1 MVEKLRVLMIA
12 PHISREATGEGLVA
26 FKFAEALSPIVHL
39 TVASFQSPRHT
50 LLASQLPDAEV
61 VTWPQPEKFLGRK
74 RFRSMFKPDWL
85 LFYRH
90 IRKFMRQEAARFDIA
105 HQVMP
110 LAMRYPSPLRGQGLP
125 YVIGPVG
132 GSLPTNPAFASEA
145 TGGGWFTHLRKLDGL
160 RLRFDPWLR
169 ASFADAS
176 LVLGVAPYV
185 RQLLDPI
192 QLKSYEEMIELGI
205 DALPENPVA
214 PARDRPL
221 RLLHVGRVVRTKAL
235 RDVIRALRHL
245 RDLPG
250 LTLTSAGEGED
261 LDACRREASSLGLEE
276 SVRFLGLLPRPDVEK
291 LYQEADIFVFPSFR
305 EPTGN
310 VLFEAMRWGLP
321 VIAANYGGPA
331 SIVDETCGLM
341 IEVTEPDQFAYDIA
355 AAIRRLVGDAS
366 LRQQLGSGAQDRVAL
381 EVWPSKAARLESLYR
396 RTLDQA
402 KS

>member
-1 MVEKLRVLMIA
+1 
-12 PHISREATGEGLVA
+12 
-26 FKFAEALSPIVHL
+26 
-39 TVASFQSPRHT
+39 
-50 LLASQLPDAEV
+50 
-61 VTWPQPEKFLGRK
+61 
-74 RFRSMFKPDWL
+74 
-85 LFYRH
+85 
-90 IRKFMRQEAARFDIA
+90 
-105 HQVMP
+105 
-110 LAMRYPSPLRGQGLP
+110 
-125 YVIGPVG
+125 
-132 GSLPTNPAFASEA
+132 
-145 TGGGWFTHLRKLDGL
+145 
-160 RLRFDPWLR
+160 
-169 ASFADAS
+169 
-176 LVLGVAPYV
+176 
-185 RQLLDPI
+185 
-192 QLKSYEEMIELGI
+192 MIELGI

-341 IEVTEPDQFAYDIA
+341 IEVTEPDQCAYDIA